1 MELPVASRTEAFLA
15 LGLLATLTP
24 RQKKFLLSQFSDDP
38 LALLTW
44 AHAEKDDEK
53 VGNQKLDLKKRLQ
66 GVSRDQLQ
74 QELDA
79 FARHGAQVFTWDDL
93 GFPPGLKELPDPPL
107 FIAVKGNGVLRM
119 AEVAGRSVAFV
130 GSRRMSLYGKMMTR
144 SLAGPLAQWGV
155 NIVSGGAL
163 GIDAEAHRVCLDC
176 GEGQTW
182 CVLGHGFDHVY
193 PNAHRGLFSEIAQR
207 GCLISEYGCAQPAR
221 KYSFPQRNRLIA
233 GLSQGVVV
241 VEAHEKSGSLITA
254 AFAGDLGREVLAVPG
269 SAQSLGSFGTHAL
282 IRQGAHLVTTPE
294 DVFAAMGW
302 EKKDLIVS
310 KMNAKR
316 QRVLQAI
323 SDQKVTMED
332 LMRILRWPLSE
343 ISEILLDLEKSE
355 FIFRGPQGRIIRS
368 MQGSRALWQ
377 KP

>member
-1 MELPVASRTEAFLA
+1 MKLPVESRTEAFLA
-15 LGLLATLTP
+15 LGLLVTLTP
-24 RQKKFLLSQFSDDP
+24 RQKKFLLDQFAQDP

-44 AHAEKDDEK
+44 AYSDSVAENFGKK
-53 VGNQKLDLKKRLQ
+53 QLDLKSRLR
-66 GVSRDQLQ
+66 SLCRDQLQ
-74 QELDA
+74 REMES
-79 FARHGAQVFTWDDL
+79 FARHGAEIFTWDDSL
-93 GFPPGLKELPDPPL
+93 FPAGLKELPDPPL
-107 FIAVKGNGVLRM
+107 FIAVKGKNFRQM
-119 AEVAGRSVAFV
+119 AADGKRSLAFV
-130 GSRRMSLYGKMMTR
+130 GSRNMSLYGQMMTR
-144 SLAGPLAQWGV
+144 SLVGPLAQWGV

-163 GIDAEAHRVCLDC
+163 GVDAQAHRASLACEQGL
-176 GEGQTW
+176 TW

-193 PNAHRGLFSEIAQR
+193 PSSHSGLFAEIAQR
-207 GCLISEYGCAQPAR
+207 GCLISEYGCSQPAR
-221 KYSFPQRNRLIA
+221 KFSFPQRNRLIA

-254 AFAGDLGREVLAVPG
+254 AFAADLGREVLAVPG
-269 SAQSLGSFGTHAL
+269 NAQSLGSLGTHAL

-302 EKKDLIVS
+302 EKKDLIVGT
-310 KMNAKR
+310 MNAKR

-323 SDQKVTMED
+323 SDQKVTLED

-343 ISEILLDLEKSE
+343 ISEILLELEKNE